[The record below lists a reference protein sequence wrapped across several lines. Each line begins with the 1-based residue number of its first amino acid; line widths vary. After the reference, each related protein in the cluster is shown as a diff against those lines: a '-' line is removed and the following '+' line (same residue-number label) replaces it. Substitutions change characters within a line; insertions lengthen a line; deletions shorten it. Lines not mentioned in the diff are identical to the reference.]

1 MVVNWKVIGHLCETR
16 EQNGPIAAD
25 VGGLRLWIVRS
36 GKRWTVTCDGLKI
49 RNRTLETEDK
59 EQAKENALVVLSVEA
74 GQLVSKYGAVRD
86 AADAELKNLVA
97 KPA

>member
-1 MVVNWKVIGHLCETR
+1 MAVNWKVIGQPCEAR

-36 GKRWTVTCDGLKI
+36 GKRWAVTCDGLKI

-59 EQAKENALVVLSVEA
+59 ELAKESALVVISIEA
-74 GQLVSKYGAVRD
+74 GQLVSKYSAVRD
-86 AADAELKNLVA
+86 AADAELKNHVA